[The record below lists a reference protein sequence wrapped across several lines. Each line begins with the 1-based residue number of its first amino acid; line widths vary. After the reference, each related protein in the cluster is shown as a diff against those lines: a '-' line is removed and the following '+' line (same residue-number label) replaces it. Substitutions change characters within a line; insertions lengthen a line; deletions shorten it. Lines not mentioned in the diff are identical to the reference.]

1 MKDILWFEELDR
13 GSLAEAGGKGANLG
27 EMLKAGFPVPPG
39 FVTTSGA
46 YFKHLDHNDLREPIT
61 EMLEGLDV
69 DDTAKLQET
78 AEKIQN
84 MIIGAEIPPA
94 IEEKIKENYQ
104 KLCEM
109 RGEEEVYVAV
119 RSSATAEDLPGA
131 SFAGQ
136 QSTFLNVHGPDGTI
150 KAVKECWASLFTAR
164 AIFYRVQNNF
174 EHMKVGLSAVIQE
187 MVQSEKAGVMFSVN
201 PVNNRKNEIMIEAAY
216 GLGEVVVSGSVTP
229 DTYVL
234 AKDSFKIL
242 RKDIAKQ
249 TWMIIKHK
257 GENAKAEIKDEKQ
270 NEQKIPDEV
279 IVELAKI
286 GAKLEEHYEFPQDIE
301 WAYTNN
307 EIYIVQSRPI
317 TTLKAEEPEKKAK
330 AAPST
335 PEEFEGESTISE
347 AEVLLRGLGSSPGF
361 GIGKVSILASARD
374 IPKMAEGAILVTD
387 MTTPDFVP
395 AMKKAAAIVTN
406 TGGMTSHAAIVSR
419 ELGIPCIVGTQRA
432 TDVLKEGMIVT
443 VDGTHGAVYEGKVA
457 LGETA
462 ATAGDEGAAVIAAA
476 AAPVTGTKI
485 YVNLAE
491 VELAEKTAKLPAD
504 GIGLLRAEF
513 MIADMGEHP
522 RKMHEDGRENEFIN
536 NLAEG
541 MRRFASAFYPRPV
554 VYRTTDFKTNE
565 YRNLKGGGKYE
576 PEEANPMMGYRGA
589 ARYINEPEVFKMELK
604 AIKKV
609 RNEFGLTNLWM
620 MVPFVRRIGELR
632 AIKDMMREVE
642 LYQTKDFQ
650 LWIMV
655 EVPSTVMQ
663 IDEFCEEGID
673 GISVGT
679 NDLTQLMLGID
690 RDNATLAKGFD
701 ERNNAIYRALERVIK
716 TTRKYGVTSSLCGQA
731 PSVYPS
737 FAEKLVEFGI
747 TSMSVNPDAVE
758 RTRKIVAS
766 AEQKVMLK
774 YLRDL
779 REGNC
784 DGSPAEER
792 ERD

>member
-61 EMLEGLDV
+61 ELLSELDV
-69 DDTAKLQET
+69 NDTAKLQET

-84 MIIGAEIPPA
+84 LIIEAETPPEL
-94 IEEKIKENYQ
+94 EEQIKGNYQ
-104 KLCEM
+104 KLCAM

-136 QSTFLNVHGPDGTI
+136 QSTFLNIHGPDGVV

-174 EHMKVGLSAVIQE
+174 EHMKVGLSAVVQE

-201 PVNNRKNEIMIEAAY
+201 PVNNRKSEVMIEAAY

-229 DTYVL
+229 DTYVVE
-234 AKDSFKIL
+234 KDSFRIL

-249 TWMIIKHK
+249 TWMVMKHK

-270 NEQKIPDEV
+270 DQQKISDEV

-286 GAKLEEHYEFPQDIE
+286 GAKLEEHYDFPQDIE
-301 WAYTNN
+301 WAYAND
-307 EIYIVQSRPI
+307 EVYIVQSRPI
-317 TTLKAEEPEKKAK
+317 TTLKEEEAAESG
-330 AAPST
+330 PSK
-335 PEEFEGESTISE
+335 PEELEEKSEVSE

-361 GIGKVSILASARD
+361 GIGKVSVLGSAKD
-374 IPKMAEGAILVTD
+374 ISKMEEGSILVTD

-432 TDVLKEGMIVT
+432 TDVLKEGMLVT
-443 VDGTHGAVYEGKVA
+443 VDGTHGVVYEGKVA

-462 ATAGDEGAAVIAAA
+462 TAAEEAGAAVVAA

-536 NLAEG
+536 KLAEG

-609 RNEFGLTNLWM
+609 REEFGLTNLWM

-716 TTRKYGVTSSLCGQA
+716 TTRKYGITSSLCGQA
-731 PSVYPS
+731 PSVYPT

-774 YLRDL
+774 YLRELKNGGKED
-779 REGNC
+779 
-784 DGSPAEER
+784 
-792 ERD
+792 

>member
-1 MKDILWFEELDR
+1 MKDVLWFEELDK

-46 YFKHLDHNDLREPIT
+46 YFKHLKHNKLTEKIT
-61 EMLEGLDV
+61 KMLSDLDV

-78 AEKIQN
+78 AEKIQEL
-84 MIIGAEIPPA
+84 IIEGETPPELEA
-94 IEEKIKENYQ
+94 KIKENYQ
-104 KLCEM
+104 KLCQM

-136 QSTFLNVHGPDGTI
+136 QSTFLNIHGPDRVV

-164 AIFYRVQNNF
+164 AIFYREQNDF
-174 EHMKVGLSAVIQE
+174 DHMDVGLSAIIQE
-187 MVQSEKAGVMFSVN
+187 MVQSEKAGVLFSVN
-201 PVNNRKNEIMIEAAY
+201 PVSNRRSELMIEAAY

-229 DTYVL
+229 DTYVVDKESFEIL
-234 AKDSFKIL
+234 KKDV
-242 RKDIAKQ
+242 AKQ
-249 TWMIIKHK
+249 TWMVMKHK
-257 GENAKAEIKDEKQ
+257 GENAKAEIKDEMQEKQ
-270 NEQKIPDEV
+270 KLPDEQ
-279 IVELAKI
+279 IVELAKL
-286 GAKLEEHYEFPQDIE
+286 GVKLEEHYEFPQDAE
-301 WAYTNN
+301 WAYADG
-307 EIYIVQSRPI
+307 EMYIVQSRPI
-317 TTLKAEEPEKKAK
+317 TTLIDEEV
-330 AAPST
+330 PS
-335 PEEFEGESTISE
+335 PSKSEEGEEKEELSE
-347 AEVLLRGLGSSPGF
+347 AEVILRGLGSSPGF
-361 GIGKVSILASARD
+361 GTGKVTLLESAKD
-374 IPKMAEGAILVTD
+374 ISKMPERAILVTD

-419 ELGIPCIVGTQRA
+419 ELGIPCVVGTQRA
-432 TDVLKEGMIVT
+432 TDVLKEGTNVT
-443 VDGTHGAVYEGKVA
+443 VDGTHGIIYKGKVA
-457 LGETA
+457 LGEPQA
-462 ATAGDEGAAVIAAA
+462 AGEAAGPAPSAYVS
-476 AAPVTGTKI
+476 PVTGTKI

-491 VELAEKTAKLPAD
+491 AELAEKTARLPAD

-522 RKMHEDGRENEFIN
+522 RKMYEDGREKEFIN
-536 NLAEG
+536 NLADG
-541 MRRFASAFYPRPV
+541 IRRFTSAFYPRPV

-565 YRNLKGGGKYE
+565 YRNLKGGGEYE

-701 ERNNAIYRALERVIK
+701 ERNNAVYRALERVIK

-731 PSVYPS
+731 PSVYPT

-766 AEQKVMLK
+766 AEQKMTLK
-774 YLRDL
+774 YLRDM
-779 REGNC
+779 REGNSYS
-784 DGSPAEER
+784 GPEETR

>member
-1 MKDILWFEELDR
+1 MKDVLWFEELDK

-46 YFKHLDHNDLREPIT
+46 YFKHLEHNDLTEKIT
-61 EMLEGLDV
+61 GMLAGLDV

-78 AEKIQN
+78 AEKIQEL
-84 MIIGAEIPPA
+84 IIEGETPPELEA
-94 IEEKIKENYQ
+94 KIKENYQ
-104 KLCEM
+104 KLCQM

-136 QSTFLNVHGPDGTI
+136 QSTFLNIHGPDGVV

-164 AIFYRVQNNF
+164 AIFYREQNDF
-174 EHMKVGLSAVIQE
+174 DHMKVGLSAIVQE
-187 MVQSEKAGVMFSVN
+187 MVQSEKAGVLFSVN
-201 PVNNRKNEIMIEAAY
+201 PVSNRRSELMIEAAY

-229 DTYVL
+229 DTYVVD
-234 AKDSFKIL
+234 KDSFEIL
-242 RKDIAKQ
+242 KKDIAKQ
-249 TWMIIKHK
+249 TWMVMKHK
-257 GENAKAEIKDEKQ
+257 GENAKAEIKDEMQEKQ
-270 NEQKIPDEV
+270 KLPDEK

-286 GAKLEEHYEFPQDIE
+286 GVKLEEHYEFPQDAE
-301 WAYTNN
+301 WAYADG

-317 TTLKAEEPEKKAK
+317 TTLTEEELPGPSEPGEMEEK
-330 AAPST
+330 
-335 PEEFEGESTISE
+335 EDVSE
-347 AEVLLRGLGSSPGF
+347 AEVMLRGLGSSPGF
-361 GIGKVSILASARD
+361 GTGKVALLESAKD
-374 IPKMAEGAILVTD
+374 ISKMPKGAILVTD

-419 ELGIPCIVGTQRA
+419 ELGIPCVVGTQRA
-432 TDVLKEGMIVT
+432 TDVLKEDMDVT
-443 VDGTHGAVYEGKVA
+443 VDGTHGVIYKGKVA
-457 LGETA
+457 LGEPKA
-462 ATAGDEGAAVIAAA
+462 AEGAAP
-476 AAPVTGTKI
+476 APSVYEAPITGTKI

-491 VELAEKTAKLPAD
+491 ADLAEKTAKLPAD

-522 RKMHEDGRENEFIN
+522 RKMYEDGRENEFIN
-536 NLAEG
+536 KLADG

-565 YRNLKGGGKYE
+565 YRNLKGGGEYE

-620 MVPFVRRIGELR
+620 MVPFIRRIGELR
-632 AIKDMMREVE
+632 AIKDMMRQVE

-731 PSVYPS
+731 PSVYPT

-766 AEQKVMLK
+766 AEQKMTLR
-774 YLRDL
+774 YLRDM
-779 REGNC
+779 REGNAYS
-784 DGSPAEER
+784 GPEETR